1 MARPCHVKQDPE
13 AVAAFRAE
21 FGKKL
26 EDLKLPKDKPVRI
39 RVVDESRFGLHT
51 QSRRCWTLRGHRV
64 VVPREHRYAWDY
76 VYRAVE
82 VVEGISQFQFM
93 PTVGLDLTRGGLEQI
108 VNSDL
113 EAGHVIV
120 WDQAGFHHK
129 AGDATLPE
137 RIHLLPLPPYSPE
150 LNPVEGLWDQAKDV
164 TSNKRFKGL
173 EELEETLNE
182 ALRPFWE
189 MPARVLSLVHHW
201 MHDQANATV

>member
-1 MARPCHVKQDPE
+1 M
-13 AVAAFRAE
+13 
-21 FGKKL
+21 
-26 EDLKLPKDKPVRI
+26 
-39 RVVDESRFGLHT
+39 
-51 QSRRCWTLRGHRV
+51 
-64 VVPREHRYAWDY
+64 
-76 VYRAVE
+76 
-82 VVEGISQFQFM
+82 
-93 PTVGLDLTRGGLEQI
+93 
-108 VNSDL
+108 
-113 EAGHVIV
+113 IV

-173 EELEETLNE
+173 GELEETLAE